1 MPFIPVL
8 ESSPQ
13 STQSD
18 EAELL
23 QAGYRFALSL
33 THHREEAEDL
43 IQETWLNLCRRY
55 GRVESRAV
63 LFTSLRNLYID
74 QCRRRKIVWFESLD
88 QPEISEVAEEPAEE
102 PCLKGEIS
110 GLLGALRPAERE
122 VVFLHYYE
130 GHTAEEIGLMT
141 EQPRGTVLS
150 LLHRSIAKLRKAA
163 ESMPGA
169 FPRNQLLLFFVVLA
183 AAARFLKS

>member
-1 MPFIPVL
+1 MDTPS
-8 ESSPQ
+8 ESNP
-13 STQSD
+13 SD
-18 EAELL
+18 EAALL
-23 QAGYRFALSL
+23 QSGYRFALSL

-63 LFTSLRNLYID
+63 LFTSLRNLFID
-74 QCRRRKIVWFESLD
+74 QCRRKKVIFFESLD
-88 QPEISEVAEEPAEE
+88 QPDVSEVADLPADE

-122 VVFLHYYE
+122 AIFLHYYE
-130 GHTAEEIGLMT
+130 GHTAEEIGRMT

-150 LLHRSIAKLRKAA
+150 LLHRAIAKLRKAA
-163 ESMPGA
+163 ESTPGA
-169 FPRNQLLLFFVVLA
+169 FPRNQLLLLFVVLA
-183 AAARFLKS
+183 ATARSLNR